1 MLGGKQKFHG
11 QSGFY
16 EATMRGAVMKKV
28 SGQRFQLDVLE
39 ELGLPVTH
47 AMRARF
53 AQIDAE
59 RDFKRNFLYANP
71 KEAIKRLRR
80 KAQLKHAAWRQI
92 PFIEKPIMLIRLGL
106 GAFEYSSLKLEILRK
121 SLKRPFILDGSCTS
135 GSTPASSSWRTVSR

>member
-53 AQIDAE
+53 DQIDDHDIAV
-59 RDFKRNFLYANP
+59 K
-71 KEAIKRLRR
+71 IG
-80 KAQLKHAAWRQI
+80 I
-92 PFIEKPIMLIRLGL
+92 
-106 GAFEYSSLKLEILRK
+106 
-121 SLKRPFILDGSCTS
+121 DGSGKS
-135 GSTPASSSWRTVSR
+135 RGS

>member
-39 ELGLPVTH
+39 DLGLPVTD

-53 AQIDAE
+53 AQIDLPADE
-59 RDFKRNFLYANP
+59 RPDTAPAPTPVLVALQ
-71 KEAIKRLRR
+71 RLRR
-80 KAQLKHAAWRQI
+80 R
-92 PFIEKPIMLIRLGL
+92 
-106 GAFEYSSLKLEILRK
+106 
-121 SLKRPFILDGSCTS
+121 
-135 GSTPASSSWRTVSR
+135 VSVLWGRARRRG